1 MATVISKVSTNYN
14 VSNEGETLVMSGSF
28 NYTNK
33 INDLRLDVFEDGTYI
48 GNIYYTE
55 NEGSNATMNMNVDMN
70 HFMLAFTQ
78 LNDIITDINEQVKD

>member
-33 INDLRLDVFEDGTYI
+33 INDLRLD
-48 GNIYYTE
+48 
-55 NEGSNATMNMNVDMN
+55 MN

-78 LNDIITDINEQVKD
+78 LNNIITDINEQVKD